1 MERTVFN
8 NPAVYWVL
16 VVSLGAGLLWS
27 AYTLTT
33 GFNILVVLRLLW
45 MAALLFLVVTKHK
58 KALINLKWWLIIA
71 FIVGPALSLVGRLL
85 NEMLDGFTSFSVE
98 FYLYRSVALIIGL
111 ILLNYIRST
120 VTVEQVES
128 N

>member
-8 NPAVYWVL
+8 NSAVYWVL
-16 VVSLGAGLLWS
+16 VISLGAGLLWS

-58 KALINLKWWLIIA
+58 KALINLKWWLSIA

-98 FYLYRSVALIIGL
+98 FYLYRAVALIIGL